1 MYSSSGT
8 LIPNESPSVQSSS
21 SNNSVGFGR
30 PDNWIGKKTER
41 SWRIKPKETT
51 NSKKGNNESNT
62 DNDSICKHSIRSA
75 PTVMFQNDSVRQRQ
89 QEHDHNKLKSD
100 NDDDDGD
107 DDDDDDDE
115 VEEEGEQSMSH
126 DNLIFNG
133 SMNIGDYVISTTKNK
148 KYSGMDASMHSLLTE
163 GDESKSRFSD
173 AMGMWQSAS
182 SIDMTTNNKNGN
194 NSNNNNK
201 IIMNT
206 TQDEKQK
213 NELLL
218 EESFHTAIEEEK
230 DNCKKLSDKKIEYDM
245 ISKCFEGE
253 NHHHHHR
260 PNTMLPMQLETP
272 PRPRHKSCYTS
283 TITRG
288 SSSSNHATRAH
299 NRPDEWIGGSSP
311 KKPAKRSW
319 KVKKVVDLET
329 GEEESVSETD
339 TIWHSTRSFGTTATA
354 TSSIAPNVHLRRH
367 RSDGRSTSNKG
378 DLDSSMSSSKNSIPT
393 LTSESLHSLT
403 ISSSS
408 GREKEFQSMLK
419 SLNSIKHTTR

>member
-1 MYSSSGT
+1 YSSSGT

-107 DDDDDDDE
+107 DDDDDDDDDE

-163 GDESKSRFSD
+163 E
-173 AMGMWQSAS
+173 
-182 SIDMTTNNKNGN
+182 
-194 NSNNNNK
+194 
-201 IIMNT
+201 MNLSHDFR
-206 TQDEKQK
+206 TQWV
-213 NELLL
+213 
-218 EESFHTAIEEEK
+218 
-230 DNCKKLSDKKIEYDM
+230 C
-245 ISKCFEGE
+245 
-253 NHHHHHR
+253 
-260 PNTMLPMQLETP
+260 
-272 PRPRHKSCYTS
+272 
-283 TITRG
+283 
-288 SSSSNHATRAH
+288 
-299 NRPDEWIGGSSP
+299 
-311 KKPAKRSW
+311 
-319 KVKKVVDLET
+319 
-329 GEEESVSETD
+329 
-339 TIWHSTRSFGTTATA
+339 
-354 TSSIAPNVHLRRH
+354 
-367 RSDGRSTSNKG
+367 GRV
-378 DLDSSMSSSKNSIPT
+378 LVR
-393 LTSESLHSLT
+393 LT
-403 ISSSS
+403 
-408 GREKEFQSMLK
+408 
-419 SLNSIKHTTR
+419 